1 MKRKRILLAEDNP
14 INQKIA
20 IIMLKKFDQVIDLAE
35 NGSIAVE
42 KFKTGDYDLVL
53 MDIHMPELDGFEA
66 TKIIREFEKKQN
78 SGVRTKI
85 FAMTA
90 SSPQD
95 ERANCF
101 EAGMDGYITKPF
113 NKEELTALLLD

>member
-20 IIMLKKFDQVIDLAE
+20 MIMLKKFDQVIDLAE

-42 KFKTGDYDLVL
+42 KFKTGVYDLVL

-66 TKIIREFEKKQN
+66 TRIIREFEKKQN
-78 SGVRTKI
+78 RGARTKI

-95 ERANCF
+95 ERDNCF
-101 EAGMDGYITKPF
+101 EAGMDGYLTKPF